1 MDALHKMRLVIV
13 GEGCSGGYGE
23 TASKH
28 GYRAAVEFP
37 ESVRDI
43 MCAMHYVLPY
53 EEGRPS
59 NVPVTAGLGG
69 AGMRRL
75 KILVAEDNPTNQMVI
90 AKLLERAGHEVMVVG
105 DGQEALDALRS
116 GTLDIALL
124 DLNMPVMGGL
134 ETARRYLAE
143 MKDKNPIPLVALTA
157 DATPESRKECEEAG
171 VKGYMTK
178 PFETRK
184 VLSMLQALTSQGA
197 LPPAIHKE
205 EPPLRE
211 SGERKIQS
219 GIDEATIGEIESLG
233 PTKDF
238 VKNLVWIFIRDS
250 EKRIREMELAAEVK
264 NVKRFCDAAH
274 SLKGMSGSIGALAA
288 MDICDRLQC
297 MRGKETMAE
306 RMVLVEN
313 LKEEIARVKKAL
325 IRRISAADPAS
336 GEGSA

>member
-1 MDALHKMRLVIV
+1 
-13 GEGCSGGYGE
+13 
-23 TASKH
+23 
-28 GYRAAVEFP
+28 
-37 ESVRDI
+37 
-43 MCAMHYVLPY
+43 
-53 EEGRPS
+53 
-59 NVPVTAGLGG
+59 
-69 AGMRRL
+69 
-75 KILVAEDNPTNQMVI
+75 
-90 AKLLERAGHEVMVVG
+90 
-105 DGQEALDALRS
+105 
-116 GTLDIALL
+116 
-124 DLNMPVMGGL
+124 
-134 ETARRYLAE
+134 

-157 DATPESRKECEEAG
+157 DATPESRKACEEAG

-184 VLSMLQALTSQGA
+184 VLFMLQALTSRGA
-197 LPPAIHKE
+197 LPPAIQKE
-205 EPPLRE
+205 EPPPPE
-211 SGERKIQS
+211 SERKIQP

-233 PTKDF
+233 PTKEF

-264 NVKRFCDAAH
+264 NVNRFCDAAH

-288 MDICDRLQC
+288 MDICDRLQR

-313 LKEEIARVKKAL
+313 LKEEIARVKKGL